1 MFKNFPQTRYQGSKY
16 KLLPFLYE
24 HISKLQFNSALDLF
38 SGTSSVS
45 YLFKSLNKQ
54 VYSNDFMPFNAQI
67 SKSFIENNSI
77 TLSND
82 DILFLLNKHSHIS
95 YQNFISQTFKDCYYL
110 DAENEWLDVTVQN
123 ILALENPYKKALA
136 FWAIYQ
142 SCLIKRP
149 YNLFHRKNLHIR
161 TADVKR
167 SFGNKTTWDKPFD
180 LCFKK
185 FIQEANNVVF
195 DNHQNN
201 LSLSLDACSL
211 NYEQYPV
218 DLVYIDPPYIPK
230 QGSITT
236 YSDFYHFLN
245 GLTDY
250 HHWHQKIN
258 YQSKNFSFHK
268 EYSIWEDKKNIF
280 SGFQSIFK
288 NFQPSTLVISYRN
301 DGIPSIDDIITELH
315 KYYSDISTQSL
326 NHQYVLSS
334 KKTQEILIIAKN

>member
-110 DAENEWLDVTVQN
+110 DAENEWLDITVQN

-195 DNHQNN
+195 DNHQKN
-201 LSLSLDACSL
+201 LSLS
-211 NYEQYPV
+211 
-218 DLVYIDPPYIPK
+218 
-230 QGSITT
+230 T